1 MQHVFFGQKNVLKKT
16 LIIMGATLLL
26 PAMVQAAGPSRL
38 PDEPIPM
45 ATEGM
50 ERTSPI
56 IEAFEPF
63 LSTGD
68 ISSGF
73 ELPTG
78 AIWQPQ
84 LLVWGDFRTA
94 LQSVENNGVTTEE
107 WANRLNLFAQLRLS
121 GTERIVAS
129 MRPLDED
136 GEFSGRRFEP
146 DEEDIDATNT
156 DIETFFFEGDFGEI
170 FPNLDP
176 SDTKRLDWGFAI
188 GRQPVFKQ
196 EGMLINDNI
205 DAIGIVRNS
214 ILLSGLSNTRIAGM
228 YGWNEINRNDRLQDD
243 EASLIGL
250 FTEIDSPC
258 CTFDIDLIYIDTDEP
273 DGSGSFVGLSSVQ
286 RFGHLNTSF
295 RLLASDAAEDDSA
308 AVATGSLFFF
318 ETAYTP
324 ARTDNNLYVNGF
336 VGKDSYTPAAL
347 APAVGGPLARTG
359 ILFASV
365 GLGSYGS
372 PLDNNSGDVLGTAVG
387 YQMFFSG
394 GRKQLIVEAAVRD
407 ETEGAELTSSA
418 IGARYQQ
425 AFGRHTILVLDI
437 FGADLDNDEDNSG
450 GRVEFRFKF

>member
-50 ERTSPI
+50 ERTSPL

-156 DIETFFFEGDFGEI
+156 EIRTFFFEGDFGEI

-176 SDTKRLDWGFAI
+176 SDTKRLDWGFAF

-228 YGWNEINRNDRLQDD
+228 YGWNEINRNDRLEDD

-258 CTFDIDLIYIDTDEP
+258 CTIDIDLIYIDTDEP
-273 DGSGSFVGLSSVQ
+273 AGSGSFVGLSSVQ

-318 ETAYTP
+318 YT
-324 ARTDNNLYVNGF
+324 R
-336 VGKDSYTPAAL
+336 
-347 APAVGGPLARTG
+347 R
-359 ILFASV
+359 SV
-365 GLGSYGS
+365 GE
-372 PLDNNSGDVLGTAVG
+372 PWE
-387 YQMFFSG
+387 MFSVPRWVIKCFSAG
-394 GRKQLIVEAAVRD
+394 GE
-407 ETEGAELTSSA
+407 SS
-418 IGARYQQ
+418 
-425 AFGRHTILVLDI
+425 
-437 FGADLDNDEDNSG
+437 
-450 GRVEFRFKF
+450 